1 LPKKDEAS
9 TPDGNGQCQRQFPQ
23 APPGRK
29 PSASPVV
36 RFPGWPLLTSY
47 IILGTGM
54 AETEERRGEIRR
66 KIDQVSL
73 EEFARREDLLACVKK
88 EELQDI
94 IKGAVKDALNAYQ
107 HKCVLNLDSEQ
118 IRQVGNLF
126 NAIKEIGD
134 GQLEHGVEIIRDNH
148 KLISRYV
155 TVTGKI
161 GTSVIT
167 TVVFI
172 ILAFFGSSVV
182 IGVVEKLK
190 GVIKD

>member
-1 LPKKDEAS
+1 
-9 TPDGNGQCQRQFPQ
+9 
-23 APPGRK
+23 
-29 PSASPVV
+29 
-36 RFPGWPLLTSY
+36 
-47 IILGTGM
+47 M

-94 IKGAVKDALNAYQ
+94 IKGAVKDALDAYQ

-118 IRQVGNLF
+118 IRQVSNLF
-126 NAIKEIGD
+126 NAIKEVGD
-134 GQLEHGVEIIRDNH
+134 GQLEHGVEVIRDNH
-148 KLISRYV
+148 KLMSRYV

-161 GTSVIT
+161 GTTVIT

-182 IGVVEKLK
+182 IGIVEKLK

>member
-1 LPKKDEAS
+1 MGIMMDEKE
-9 TPDGNGQCQRQFPQ
+9 TVKEKRE
-23 APPGRK
+23 K
-29 PSASPVV
+29 V
-36 RFPGWPLLTSY
+36 R
-47 IILGTGM
+47 
-54 AETEERRGEIRR
+54 REI
-66 KIDQVSL
+66 DSLSL
-73 EEFARREDLLACVKK
+73 EEFARREELLACVKRD
-88 EELQDI
+88 ELEKI
-94 IKGAVKDALNAYQ
+94 IKDAVKSALDTYQ

-118 IRQVGNLF
+118 IRQVSNLF
-126 NAIKEIGD
+126 NAIKEVGD

-155 TVTGKI
+155 TITGKI

-172 ILAFFGSSVV
+172 VLAFFGSSVV